1 MSRSAEAAFLP
12 AALEVEQGAP
22 SPLGRAIVWLIVAF
36 VVAGLAWAFLGRV
49 DIVAVAQGR
58 IIPSGHSKPV
68 QALEIGA
75 VSAIHVAEGDLVET
89 GDLLLELDGRRAE
102 ADLARRLDE
111 RETAA
116 REAERCRRLA
126 DALDAGA
133 PPGEPF
139 ADSEDPVLRQRW
151 QEFGD
156 RLRLLERE
164 HARQQAEYD
173 SSLRQLAKLQAV
185 MPLVA
190 RQAKDHKKLAEQ
202 KLMPEQQYLQTEQQ
216 RLELAHDLRT
226 QQSLVEAGLAAMAE
240 TEARMRLVRSEFQ
253 RQNEE
258 RLQAAEQSLAALEQ
272 ELRKARTDLE
282 TRYIRAPVD
291 GVVQQLAVHS
301 RGAIVTPAQT
311 LMKIVPRDERLEIEA
326 VVENKDIGFVTVGQA
341 VEVKVD
347 TFPFT
352 RYGTL
357 AGRVS
362 KLSAD
367 AVSDEQRGLVYKMR
381 VSLERAVMQI
391 DGRELALVPGMA
403 VSVEAKT
410 GTRRLIEF
418 VLSPLLRH
426 VAEAARER

>member
-1 MSRSAEAAFLP
+1 MSRPPEAAFLP
-12 AALEVEQGAP
+12 AAIEVEQGAP

-89 GDLLLELDGRRAE
+89 GDLLLELDARRAE

-111 RETAA
+111 RDTAA
-116 REAERCRRLA
+116 REAERCRHLA

-139 ADSEDPVLRQRW
+139 ADSEDPVLRQLW
-151 QEFGD
+151 QEFSD

-164 HARQQAEYD
+164 HERQQAEYD
-173 SSLRQLAKLQAV
+173 SALRQLAKLQAV

-190 RQAKDHKKLAEQ
+190 RQAGDHKKLAEQ

-226 QQSLVEAGLAAMAE
+226 QQALVEAGLAAMAE

-272 ELRKARTDLE
+272 ELRKARTNLE
-282 TRYIRAPVD
+282 ARSIRAPVD

-391 DGRELALVPGMA
+391 EGRELALVPGMA